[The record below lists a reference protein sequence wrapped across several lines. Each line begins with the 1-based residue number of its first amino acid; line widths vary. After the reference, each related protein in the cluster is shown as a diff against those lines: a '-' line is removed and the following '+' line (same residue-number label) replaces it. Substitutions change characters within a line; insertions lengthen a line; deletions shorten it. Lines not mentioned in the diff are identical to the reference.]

1 MINKAILTKSL
12 KFFFAAAV
20 ILIVSLFFFFGAF
33 SLSEGYNILS
43 PYADTEFAKD
53 YSPEKFKQVKVEMNM
68 KEIYKLSGEPMNIG
82 YDTTRAIIIHTYT
95 QDGYLRRNPARRF
108 SLCGDLA
115 WHGSSVEYN
124 SDSIAVNVY
133 SGWYYD

>member
-1 MINKAILTKSL
+1 MKNKNILTQLIKLGS
-12 KFFFAAAV
+12 AIGV
-20 ILIVSLFFFFGAF
+20 ILIVSLSFFTGAF
-33 SLSEGYNILS
+33 TLSEGYNIFN

-53 YSPEKFKQVKVEMNM
+53 FTPDKFKQIKSEMKM
-68 KEIYKLSGEPMNIG
+68 KEVLTITGEPMNIS
-82 YDTTRAIIIHTYT
+82 YDTTRALIVHTYT
-95 QDGYLRRNPARRF
+95 RDGYLRRNPARSF

-115 WHGSSVEYN
+115 WYGSSVEYN